1 MRFPYGAPPE
11 PSESG
16 YGGER
21 KKAHGRIRHVA
32 PAAGR
37 ILRLLA
43 SDGWEPAACCTSGA
57 EAIRTVRKL
66 GSAIVVCGFKLRDMT
81 ATDLASDLQ
90 DTAVLL
96 VVSSAV
102 NLDMCEGENLYK
114 LATPA
119 ARSDFFASL
128 DMLRQFEEKNL
139 HRPPPKRR
147 EEEQKL
153 IRAAKELLMDVNRMT
168 EAEAHRFLQKRSM
181 DSGMKLVEMAQYI
194 IDSYTR

>member
-1 MRFPYGAPPE
+1 MD
-11 PSESG
+11 
-16 YGGER
+16 
-21 KKAHGRIRHVA
+21 RIVVA
-32 PAAGR
+32 FANEEAQRR

-43 SDGWEPAACCTSGA
+43 SNGWEPAACCASGA
-57 EAIRTVRKL
+57 EAIRTARKL
-66 GSAIVVCGFKLRDMT
+66 GSAIIICGFKFRDMT
-81 ATDLASDLQ
+81 ATDLAADLRG
-90 DTAVLL
+90 TAVLL

-119 ARSDFFASL
+119 ARSDFFATL
-128 DMLRQFEEKNL
+128 DMLRRFEEKNL
-139 HRPPPKRR
+139 HHPPPKRK

-153 IRAAKELLMDVNRMT
+153 IRTAKELLMDVNRMT

-181 DSGMKLVEMAQYI
+181 DSGMKLAEMAQYI